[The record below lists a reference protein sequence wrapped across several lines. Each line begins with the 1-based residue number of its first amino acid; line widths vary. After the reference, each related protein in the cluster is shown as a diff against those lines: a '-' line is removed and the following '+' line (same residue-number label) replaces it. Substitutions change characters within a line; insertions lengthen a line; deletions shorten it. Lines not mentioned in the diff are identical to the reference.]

1 MGDIFIETLIKTTLI
16 MPLESVLKNID
27 ESVLNRLKET
37 YEGKCMK
44 DGYIMED
51 SIVIVKRSMAEMYGS
66 QMNGK
71 VKFTI
76 QYKAKICS
84 PMKDNIIKCTINSVN
99 KLGVLAFNKPLRI
112 IIAKEFHKKN
122 DVFKNLK
129 QGDEIEIKI
138 IDKKFDLN
146 STNIQ
151 VIAMLNNVEEVN
163 VDLKNE
169 KTSSISST
177 KDKNNKKTLLDDDG
191 VDTSEDGG
199 DTSDDGVDTSED
211 GGDTSDDGGDT
222 SEDGGVDTSEDD
234 GGNTSDDG
242 GDTSDDEGDT
252 SDDEEDIPVKE
263 LSDDS
268 SPDISSSDDSDS
280 SDEEI

>member
-84 PMKDNIIKCTINSVN
+84 PMKDNIIKCTINSIN

-163 VDLKNE
+163 IDLKNE

-177 KDKNNKKTLLDDDG
+177 KDKNNKKTLLDGD
-191 VDTSEDGG
+191 
-199 DTSDDGVDTSED
+199 DTSDDGDDTSDD
-211 GGDTSDDGGDT
+211 GGVTSDDGGVTSDDGGVTSDDGGVTSDDGGVTSDDGGVTSDDGGDT
-222 SEDGGVDTSEDD
+222 S
-234 GGNTSDDG
+234 SDD
-242 GDTSDDEGDT
+242 
-252 SDDEEDIPVKE
+252 EDIPVKE
-263 LSDDS
+263 LSDES
-268 SPDISSSDDSDS
+268 SPDISSSDDNDS

>member
-1 MGDIFIETLIKTTLI
+1 
-16 MPLESVLKNID
+16 
-27 ESVLNRLKET
+27 
-37 YEGKCMK
+37 
-44 DGYIMED
+44 
-51 SIVIVKRSMAEMYGS
+51 MAEMYGS

-84 PMKDNIIKCTINSVN
+84 PMKDNIIKCTINSIN

-199 DTSDDGVDTSED
+199 DTSEDGVDTSE
-211 GGDTSDDGGDT
+211 DGGDT

-242 GDTSDDEGDT
+242 GDT

>member
-138 IDKKFDLN
+138 IDKKFDIN

-163 VDLKNE
+163 VEEVNVDLKN
-169 KTSSISST
+169 KKITS
-177 KDKNNKKTLLDDDG
+177 DDYG
-191 VDTSEDGG
+191 E
-199 DTSDDGVDTSED
+199 DTSDD
-211 GGDTSDDGGDT
+211 
-222 SEDGGVDTSEDD
+222 
-234 GGNTSDDG
+234 DDG
-242 GDTSDDEGDT
+242 GDTSDDDGVYTSDDDDGVDTSDDDGEDTSDDDREDTSDGGGDT
-252 SDDEEDIPVKE
+252 SDDDEDIPVKE
-263 LSDDS
+263 LSDES

>member
-177 KDKNNKKTLLDDDG
+177 KDKNNKKTLLD
-191 VDTSEDGG
+191 G
-199 DTSDDGVDTSED
+199 D
-211 GGDTSDDGGDT
+211 DTSDDGG
-222 SEDGGVDTSEDD
+222 V
-234 GGNTSDDG
+234 TSDDG
-242 GDTSDDEGDT
+242 GVTSDDGGVT
-252 SDDEEDIPVKE
+252 SDDGGVTSDDGGVTSDDGGVTSDDGGVTSSDDEDIPVKE
-263 LSDDS
+263 LSDES

>member
-84 PMKDNIIKCTINSVN
+84 PMKDNIIKCTINSIN

-199 DTSDDGVDTSED
+199 DTSDDG
-211 GGDTSDDGGDT
+211 GDTSDDGGDT